1 MDATIDVRIEDKG
14 THVAVHNFKVS
25 NAFSHISKVNKTFDY
40 ISLSAKVSERDFVG
54 LFLSLDLA
62 NDLISRLTIARDSLI
77 SERAKADSE
86 SAVEADRLR
95 TLYTQRKEQS

>member
-1 MDATIDVRIEDKG
+1 MATAIDVKIEDNG

-25 NAFSHISKVNKTFDY
+25 NAFSHVSKVNETFDY
-40 ISLSAKVSERDFVG
+40 ISVSAKVSERDLVS

-62 NDLISRLTIARDSLI
+62 NDLISRLTVARDSLI

-86 SAVEADRLR
+86 SAVGH
-95 TLYTQRKEQS
+95 S